1 MHLTLQSYDESQR
14 EREGNNDLIVSMIVS
29 WKVGIM
35 FQNGRGGWRGWI
47 YDVILKGG
55 GASYF
60 ILHQLVICTNESF
73 KIQKY

>member
-1 MHLTLQSYDESQR
+1 
-14 EREGNNDLIVSMIVS
+14 MIVS

-55 GASYF
+55 GASYL

-73 KIQKY
+73 KIQKYQGPFNYVMCYSSVKLNIQKEII